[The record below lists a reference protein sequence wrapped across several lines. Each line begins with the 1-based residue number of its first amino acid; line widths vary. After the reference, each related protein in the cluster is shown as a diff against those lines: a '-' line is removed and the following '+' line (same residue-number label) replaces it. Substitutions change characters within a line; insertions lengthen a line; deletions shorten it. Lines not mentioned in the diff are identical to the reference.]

1 MRVAL
6 GADHAGFELKQ
17 TLCAFVEELGHEAS
31 DLGTDSV
38 DSVDYPDF
46 AKAVAKLVAD
56 DGADVGLLICGTGL
70 GMAIAA
76 NKVSGI
82 RAATCSEP
90 YSAAMARSH
99 NNANVLTIGSRVV
112 GRGLA
117 QEIVARFLETKFEG
131 GRHQGRLD
139 KLAD

>member
-17 TLCAFVEELGHEAS
+17 TLCTFIAKLGHEAH
-31 DLGTDSV
+31 DLGTDSL

-46 AKAVAKLVAD
+46 AKAVAKLVAEG
-56 DGADVGLLICGTGL
+56 GADVGLLICGTGL

-76 NKVSGI
+76 NKVKGI
-82 RAATCSEP
+82 RAATCNEP

-99 NNANVLTIGSRVV
+99 NDANVLTIGSRVV

-117 QEIVARFLETKFEG
+117 EEIVARFLETGFEG
-131 GRHQGRLD
+131 GRHQRRVD
-139 KLAD
+139 KLND

>member
-46 AKAVAKLVAD
+46 ARAVAELVAD
-56 DGADVGLLICGTGL
+56 DGADLGLLICGTGL

-76 NKVSGI
+76 NKVRGI

-99 NNANVLTIGSRVV
+99 NDANVLTIGSRVV

-131 GRHQGRLD
+131 GRHQSRVD
-139 KLAD
+139 KLGD